1 MADEAATVTLGQL
14 ALVQAMTRLGH
25 TAAMA
30 AEAIGAKVGTINNV
44 LHGRRGVGG
53 RLGIRL
59 KTVYG
64 VGVELFQL
72 KAPAGTVLPPIPR
85 ARRMKEAA

>member
-1 MADEAATVTLGQL
+1 MADEAATVTLGQV
-14 ALVQAMTRLGH
+14 ALVKAMIRKGH

-30 AEAIGAKVGTINNV
+30 AEATASKIGTINNV

-59 KTVYG
+59 KAVYR
-64 VGVELFQL
+64 VNLELFQL
-72 KAPAGTVLPPIPR
+72 EAPAGTTLPPIPR